1 MATLEEALL
10 EENENLTKI
19 IKSERS
25 EYESQ
30 KKALI
35 EKYEK
40 EITNLQQDKMNLID
54 RMQHLMNDCANK
66 IYESSQT
73 QRERYEKSLG
83 FLEKKLISLQEELQN
98 LRVKYDALQMD
109 YEKLKK
115 DVENL

>member
-10 EENENLTKI
+10 EENESLTQM

-25 EYESQ
+25 EHESQ

-40 EITNLQQDKMNLID
+40 KIANLQQDKMNLID
-54 RMQHLMNDCANK
+54 RMQHLMNDCVNK
-66 IYESSQT
+66 IQESSQT
-73 QRERYEKSLG
+73 QRERYEKSLES
-83 FLEKKLISLQEELQN
+83 LRKKLISLQEELQN

>member
-1 MATLEEALL
+1 MTTLEEALFR
-10 EENENLTKI
+10 ENESLTQM

-25 EYESQ
+25 EHESQ
-30 KKALI
+30 KRALI

-40 EITNLQQDKMNLID
+40 EITSLQQDKTNLID

-83 FLEKKLISLQEELQN
+83 FLKKKLISLQEEFKELSK
-98 LRVKYDALQMD
+98 KYELS
-109 YEKLKK
+109 EKK
-115 DVENL
+115 D

>member
-1 MATLEEALL
+1 MTTLEEALL
-10 EENENLTKI
+10 QENESLTQM

-25 EYESQ
+25 EHESQ

-40 EITNLQQDKMNLID
+40 KIENLQQSNVNLIE
-54 RMQHLMNDCANK
+54 RMQCLMNDCVNK

-83 FLEKKLISLQEELQN
+83 FLKKKLISLQEEFKELSKRYES
-98 LRVKYDALQMD
+98 LKEKYQ
-109 YEKLKK
+109 E
-115 DVENL
+115 

>member
-1 MATLEEALL
+1 MTTLEEALFR
-10 EENENLTKI
+10 ENENLTQM

-25 EYESQ
+25 EHESQ

-40 EITNLQQDKMNLID
+40 KIENLQQSNVNLIE
-54 RMQHLMNDCANK
+54 RMQHLMNDCVNK

-83 FLEKKLISLQEELQN
+83 FLKKKLISLQEEFKELSK
-98 LRVKYDALQMD
+98 KYESLK
-109 YEKLKK
+109 EKCQ
-115 DVENL
+115 E

>member
-1 MATLEEALL
+1 MTTLEEALFR
-10 EENENLTKI
+10 ENENLTQM

-25 EYESQ
+25 EHESQ

-40 EITNLQQDKMNLID
+40 KIENLQQSNVNLIE
-54 RMQHLMNDCANK
+54 RMQHLMNDCVNK

-83 FLEKKLISLQEELQN
+83 FLKKKLISLQEEFKELSKRYES
-98 LRVKYDALQMD
+98 LKEKYQ
-109 YEKLKK
+109 E
-115 DVENL
+115 